1 LIECGNTR
9 PRNALKGYFPLI
21 LEAFS
26 THLKAHNQPND
37 PPERILMEWL
47 TTALLYPPAPG
58 DMIGK
63 ILHTEISRMESQGY
77 YWFEGKSDTGRELL
91 NTLTQ
96 YCRSYDHWQF
106 SRWVH
111 EVRASD
117 FNQRKY
123 GS

>member
-1 LIECGNTR
+1 MGRYFIREKS
-9 PRNALKGYFPLI
+9 LKGYFPLI

-26 THLKAHNQPND
+26 THLKAHTKPNY
-37 PPERILMEWL
+37 PPERVLMEWL
-47 TTALLYPPAPG
+47 TSILLLPPKPG
-58 DMIGK
+58 DLIGK
-63 ILHTEISRMESQGY
+63 IVHTEISRVEGQGH
-77 YWFEGKSDTGRELL
+77 YWFEGKSNTGRELL
-91 NTLTQ
+91 TTLTQ

-117 FNQRKY
+117 FQRKY

>member
-1 LIECGNTR
+1 M
-9 PRNALKGYFPLI
+9 I

-26 THLKAHNQPND
+26 AHLKAHGKPGQ
-37 PPERILMEWL
+37 PPERILLAWL
-47 TTALLYPPAPG
+47 TSILLLPPAP
-58 DMIGK
+58 DDQIGK
-63 ILHTEISRMESQGY
+63 ILHTEIALVEANGHY
-77 YWFEGKSDTGRELL
+77 LFEGKSDTGRQLL
-91 NTLTQ
+91 KTLTQ

-117 FNQRKY
+117 FKRKY